1 MSTAKAAETPP
12 PNTEKSLS
20 PSTAQNQNSTNDGTA
35 VDLVDRKAEAPVN
48 VSTAKVT
55 VSSPFDLVGGLGDD
69 GVRRALTNALVSML
83 IIGFLLV
90 LLLLFMIGA
99 GKLGRWCFSV
109 YRYSEEN
116 SLREYVEGMKR
127 SPGLEVVDK
136 LIAGSL
142 YDCAIMRPLTSRQL
156 IRLEARVEEAA
167 SGFCLWTPLTQQA
180 CVRFTAT
187 TSRQMNG
194 SDHAVP
200 MSYHNAS
207 IDFVISLLDAPH
219 VRIELEGSDLSTFDM
234 STGRM
239 AAKRTFDSAARHWQE
254 FAMTYQIG
262 GKPQPAARFRSENA
276 VLEFQETSIV
286 IGTSITVIGE
296 LQRNA
301 VGTLLLRPMLEDN
314 SESPEP
320 MKNEPW
326 RTSWES
332 PDIRHPS
339 SWTSLAKAR
348 KPWLGKVW
356 VSDDPSLL
364 GPSHKH
370 AKYEPTAAVKSKSS
384 RGCSSQISEG
394 FVHLISSSGQ

>member
-1 MSTAKAAETPP
+1 VNMSTEKA
-12 PNTEKSLS
+12 
-20 PSTAQNQNSTNDGTA
+20 
-35 VDLVDRKAEAPVN
+35 
-48 VSTAKVT
+48 T
-55 VSSPFDLVGGLGDD
+55 VSSPFDFVFALAGDKVHRALLDALVG
-69 GVRRALTNALVSML
+69 ML
-83 IIGFLLV
+83 ITGFLLV

-99 GKLGRWCFSV
+99 GKLGRRCFGV
-109 YRYSEEN
+109 YRYSEKN

-127 SPGLEVVDK
+127 APGLDIVDK
-136 LIAGSL
+136 LIAGSV
-142 YDCAIMRPLTSRQL
+142 YDCAIMRPLASRQL

-187 TSRQMNG
+187 VSRQMNG
-194 SDHAVP
+194 SSQPVP

-239 AAKRTFDSAARHWQE
+239 EAKRTFDSAARHMQE

-286 IGTSITVIGE
+286 LGTSITVIGE

-301 VGTLLLRPMLEDN
+301 VGTLLLRPALEDN
-314 SESPEP
+314 TESPEP
-320 MKNEPW
+320 MKNAAW
-326 RTSWES
+326 MTSWES
-332 PDIRHPS
+332 PAPS
-339 SWTSLAKAR
+339 SWPSIAAAK

-364 GPSHKH
+364 GPKHKH
-370 AKYEPTAAVKSKSS
+370 AKYEPTTMVRSKAS
-384 RGCSSQISEG
+384 RECSSQISEG
-394 FVHLISSSGQ
+394 FVHLITSGGK